1 MALKAAKG
9 AAPRTRASAGG
20 PAAAQDKE
28 AAKAEAAA
36 AKRHGAGP
44 PTDAELPRMTYL
56 TVRDAFSMMSMWSVD
71 FQAIL
76 AQARSRVG
84 PRLL

>member
-9 AAPRTRASAGG
+9 AASRTRASAGG
-20 PAAAQDKE
+20 PAAAQDRE

-44 PTDAELPRMTYL
+44 PTDAELTRMAYL

-71 FQAIL
+71 CQAMFG
-76 AQARSRVG
+76 SS
-84 PRLL
+84 P